1 MVREGVITHLY
12 LGVGGL
18 YVVRFERRATYKASI
33 GDNPQAPDI
42 YFVGVPVVGM
52 I

>member
-18 YVVRFERRATYKASI
+18 YVVGFERRAAYKTSI
-33 GDNPQAPDI
+33 GDNPQAPNI
-42 YFVGVPVVGM
+42 YFVGVSVVGM
-52 I
+52 V